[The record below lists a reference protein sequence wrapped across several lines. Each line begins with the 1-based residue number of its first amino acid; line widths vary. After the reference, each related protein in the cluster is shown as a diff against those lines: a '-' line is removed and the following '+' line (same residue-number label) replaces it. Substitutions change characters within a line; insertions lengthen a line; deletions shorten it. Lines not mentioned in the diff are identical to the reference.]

1 MHDILLEKKILEEN
15 DAIAARN
22 RAALGEKGIFTVNM
36 VSAPGAGKTSLI
48 ESIVPAMKTRL
59 QNIAVIEGDLACD
72 LDCRRLEPLGI
83 PLKQITTG
91 KACHLDAHQIS
102 HALPWVLAQ
111 KDLGLL
117 IIENVGNMVCPA
129 EYDLGEDMVITVL
142 SAPEG
147 ADKPLKYPAI
157 FSYADILV
165 INKTDLVPYTDF
177 EVERA
182 RANALYINTALSV
195 IAASCRS
202 GEGID
207 ELAALICEKA
217 LRKRANGAPLAT
229 PEDYPR

>member
-1 MHDILLEKKILEEN
+1 MHDVLLGKKVLEEN
-15 DAIAARN
+15 DAIAGRN

-36 VSAPGAGKTSLI
+36 VSAPGAGKTSI
-48 ESIVPAMKTRL
+48 IQSIVPAMKTRA

-72 LDCRRLEPLGI
+72 LDCRRLAPLGI

-129 EYDLGEDMVITVL
+129 EYDLGEDMVMTVL
-142 SAPEG
+142 SAAEG
-147 ADKPLKYPAI
+147 DDKPLKYPAI
-157 FSYADILV
+157 FAYSDLLV
-165 INKTDLVPYTDF
+165 INKTDLVPHTDF

-182 RANALYINTALSV
+182 RANAVSINPALRV

-202 GEGID
+202 GEGIA
-207 ELAALICEKA
+207 ELAAHICEEA
-217 LRKRANGAPLAT
+217 LSKRVKKLPPISPDT
-229 PEDYPR
+229 YPR